1 VHPASFHHLAC
12 PPILTSV
19 DSHVQTA
26 AAITDEE
33 LWLACRHM
41 SALLEMVESES
52 EPADTDSQLDAAAVT
67 LTVALQRMN
76 NVCAYLDAAGFSC

>member
-1 VHPASFHHLAC
+1 
-12 PPILTSV
+12 
-19 DSHVQTA
+19 
-26 AAITDEE
+26 
-33 LWLACRHM
+33 M